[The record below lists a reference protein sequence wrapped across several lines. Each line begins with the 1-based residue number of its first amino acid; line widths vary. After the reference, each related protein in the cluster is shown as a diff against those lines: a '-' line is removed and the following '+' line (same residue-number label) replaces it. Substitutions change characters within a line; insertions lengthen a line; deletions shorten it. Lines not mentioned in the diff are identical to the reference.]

1 MTLAEALQGAR
12 RAVIDTMVFIY
23 YFEDHA
29 DYGDRAD
36 AIIRGAARNLFEAI
50 VTPVTAAELLVKP
63 LKAERPDIADRY
75 RTAIAHLDN
84 TRRCD
89 LSWNAGCMAGALRA
103 QYGLPLPDMFQVATA
118 IEAGSCA
125 LITNDGAL
133 CRIEEVPVVL
143 LDDLT
148 I

>member
-1 MTLAEALQGAR
+1 MTLEDALHGAQ

-23 YFEDHA
+23 YFEDH
-29 DYGDRAD
+29 DEYGDRSD
-36 AIIRGAARNLFEAI
+36 AVIRDANRGLFEAI

-63 LKAERPDIADRY
+63 IQAKRPDIADRY
-75 RTAIAHLDN
+75 RMAMAHLDN
-84 TRRCD
+84 TRQSD

-103 QYGLPLPDMFQVATA
+103 RYGLPLPDMFQVAIAVET
-118 IEAGSCA
+118 GSCA
-125 LITNDGAL
+125 LITNDKAL
-133 CRIEEVPVVL
+133 PRVEEIPIVS